1 MAPSCGPSTQIT
13 DEASQQAAVAACLER
28 LRRATG
34 HFQAKRLAFEIR
46 DVGFTPAGTLGTLQ
60 ILVRWIFERAIRNPD
75 RYAAPCAALC
85 FSLTP
90 ILPTFKPPGV
100 LTAAAKAKRIDF
112 RQTLLN
118 LCQQKFEEACST
130 AFSEGLEF
138 SPPAAAAGPDGNGEG
153 MGDEAVAVTPAAS
166 LHGSL
171 QFLAH
176 LYLHHLLTDRIMLS
190 CLVAVSFREGA
201 AGSSSGSSRNGGG
214 DGGGSDH
221 HGGGGALLRGR
232 GVSLRVEC
240 LVRALLIAGRQLDE
254 CLAEQYRPQLDELY
268 GQLAVWDKAHAA
280 SMSGLSVPDLSA
292 SLPLPPEVQTLLAQ
306 LLELRAGRWMNGGGA
321 SVAAAPGT
329 ASTANG
335 FPGSR
340 TGSGATTPSTA
351 VAAAAATAA
360 AKLGKGA
367 GVITVHRS
375 SGRLVMAAPVAASA
389 NSPSSAVGSP
399 VDASPPTR
407 LASTSATAAAAAGG
421 GSVAGSSQSPA
432 AAAAAAVTT
441 ALLRRQQLGYVASG
455 SNGSLL
461 LSRSSSH
468 NQNLEG
474 LWELSS
480 ETYNDVRGQLLSQP
494 VGTSPA
500 TLEAMADEIVESAVA
515 ASGGDPSCPCW
526 DENDDATE
534 VRALTHGSM
543 LGSAA
548 AAGPT
553 PPRTLLTNAEWSELM
568 CQQWDEQVAACEIY
582 VRLCI
587 DALQQMSSATPAAA
601 NVVLMPVAPVGG
613 PPGVELRISSPD
625 ATATAAKAA
634 LRASSCCDA
643 AESAGAGGNGVAAAP
658 AATDAAATAVIGD
671 TGRAFRRALLSA
683 AQTHFERCLAALLP
697 VPASP
702 SHVSDTLLLPSKQAA
717 VPMSLETDSGGARV
731 NGGGAASVA
740 SRRAWGDMPAVA
752 PNASS
757 ALPRARG
764 ICHLLLGLLRKGIL
778 TPRIVLHCAA
788 ALVDGAASGS
798 VACLQCACI
807 LLAGSGEQVRT
818 FKMSEAAAFES
829 LLKRLHGLAETEETA
844 AGKLSNITA
853 DGSSPIATDSSSS
866 NDRDGSSC
874 GSSKLSE
881 AELASPNQLLLRKRF
896 TSWLKERLREK
907 H

>member
-1 MAPSCGPSTQIT
+1 MAPSCAPSTPII
-13 DEASQQAAVAACLER
+13 DEASQQASVAACLGR

-60 ILVRWIFERAIRNPD
+60 ILVRWIFERAIGNPD

-118 LCQQKFEEACST
+118 LCQQQFEEACST
-130 AFSEGLEF
+130 AFSEASEF
-138 SPPAAAAGPDGNGEG
+138 LPPPAAAAASDEIDEG
-153 MGDEAVAVTPAAS
+153 MGDEAVAATPAAS

-176 LYLHHLLTDRIMLS
+176 LYMHHLLTDRIMLS
-190 CLVAVSFREGA
+190 CLVAVSSREAAA
-201 AGSSSGSSRNGGG
+201 AGSSSSRNGGG
-214 DGGGSDH
+214 G
-221 HGGGGALLRGR
+221 GGGGALLSGR

-268 GQLAVWDKAHAA
+268 GQLAVCDKAHAA
-280 SMSGLSVPDLSA
+280 SMSGMSVHDLSA
-292 SLPLPPEVQTLLAQ
+292 PVPLRPEVHILLAQ
-306 LLELRAGRWMNGGGA
+306 LLELRAGRWMNGGGGGGG
-321 SVAAAPGT
+321 VAAAPGT

-340 TGSGATTPSTA
+340 TSTGAATPSAA

-367 GVITVHRS
+367 GVVTVHRS

-389 NSPSSAVGSP
+389 ISSSSAAASP
-399 VDASPPTR
+399 ADASPPMR
-407 LASTSATAAAAAGG
+407 RASTSTSTTAAVVTGG

-432 AAAAAAVTT
+432 AAVAAAVTT
-441 ALLRRQQLGYVASG
+441 ALLRRQQLGHAANG
-455 SNGSLL
+455 SSGSLL
-461 LSRSSSH
+461 FSRSSSH

-474 LWELSS
+474 LWDLSS
-480 ETYNDVRGQLLSQP
+480 DTYNDVRGQLLSQP
-494 VGTSPA
+494 VETSPA

-526 DENDDATE
+526 YENDDATE

-543 LGSAA
+543 LGSTAA
-548 AAGPT
+548 TGPT
-553 PPRTLLTNAEWSELM
+553 PPRTLLTDAKWSELM

-582 VRLCI
+582 VRLCM
-587 DALQQMSSATPAAA
+587 DALQQMSSVTPVAAS
-601 NVVLMPVAPVGG
+601 VVPMPVTPVSEFAGAQLRMYG
-613 PPGVELRISSPD
+613 PDVA
-625 ATATAAKAA
+625 AT
-634 LRASSCCDA
+634 ASSCCDA
-643 AESAGAGGNGVAAAP
+643 AESAGAGGNSVAAAP
-658 AATDAAATAVIGD
+658 AATDAATTVVGD

-697 VPASP
+697 VPPSP
-702 SHVSDTLLLPSKQAA
+702 SRVSDTPMLPSKQAA
-717 VPMSLETDSGGARV
+717 VPMSLEADSGGAGG
-731 NGGGAASVA
+731 NGVAASVE

-752 PNASS
+752 ANASS

-788 ALVDGAASGS
+788 ALVDGAAVGS

-807 LLAGSGEQVRT
+807 LLAGSGEQFQTLKNV
-818 FKMSEAAAFES
+818 EAAAFEVV
-829 LLKRLHGLAETEETA
+829 LKRLQGLAVTNEAA
-844 AGKLSNITA
+844 AGKLCNVTA
-853 DGSSPIATDSSSS
+853 DGSSPITTVSSSS
-866 NDRDGSSC
+866 NDDGGLPS
-874 GSSKLSE
+874 GSSKPSGL
-881 AELASPNQLLLRKRF
+881 ELASQNQLLLRRRF
-896 TSWLKERLREK
+896 TSWLTERLREK